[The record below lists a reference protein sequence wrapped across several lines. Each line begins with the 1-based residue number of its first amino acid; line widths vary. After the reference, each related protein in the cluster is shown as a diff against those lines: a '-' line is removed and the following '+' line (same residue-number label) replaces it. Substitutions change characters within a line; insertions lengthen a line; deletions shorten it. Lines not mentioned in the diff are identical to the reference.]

1 MQFANPLSCAGN
13 DSMEKELP
21 KAARSILPLCP
32 RHPLDIGA
40 VEG

>member
-1 MQFANPLSCAGN
+1 
-13 DSMEKELP
+13 MEKELP

-40 VEG
+40 VEGRSGKKDLRGTRV